1 MTDARS
7 APPEGG
13 RRGRTRTWLLL
24 LMAVLGVFA
33 ALGLGRFGYT
43 ALLPAMQDG
52 LGLSNTQA
60 GALASW
66 NLAGY
71 LAMAAVVGSLI
82 QRFGLRRVVTVGLM
96 VTATAM
102 IATGFA
108 QGVVSAS
115 LARAAAGLGAGAVSI
130 PMTSAVGGWVAEHR
144 RGLASGIAV
153 SGSAVALVLTGP
165 FVPAVIAA
173 TGEAGWRICWIIFG
187 VTALAVAVAS
197 FVVLRGRPRDE
208 GEASAEGSSRR
219 RLDVGSV
226 YRSPYAWR
234 LGAVY
239 FAYGFSYMIYLTFFV
254 RRLTGDLGMS
264 GASAGTYFMILGWAS
279 LLCGAMWGYVSDL
292 IGRKRAL
299 VVICVLLA
307 VTFASFAVWTT
318 PVGIAFSTVLFGL
331 AAWAA
336 PGVVVAACG
345 DAFGRALAAT
355 AVGFLTVFLGVGQV
369 VGPLVGG
376 MLADALSSFSS
387 AYLAAAVVALAG
399 AVAALLL
406 PTVASGVVSG
416 SPARREEV
424 ARGLAADG
432 SGQTSTGV

>member
-1 MTDARS
+1 
-7 APPEGG
+7 
-13 RRGRTRTWLLL
+13 
-24 LMAVLGVFA
+24 
-33 ALGLGRFGYT
+33 
-43 ALLPAMQDG
+43 
-52 LGLSNTQA
+52 
-60 GALASW
+60 
-66 NLAGY
+66 
-71 LAMAAVVGSLI
+71 
-82 QRFGLRRVVTVGLM
+82 
-96 VTATAM
+96 
-102 IATGFA
+102 
-108 QGVVSAS
+108 
-115 LARAAAGLGAGAVSI
+115 
-130 PMTSAVGGWVAEHR
+130 
-144 RGLASGIAV
+144 
-153 SGSAVALVLTGP
+153 
-165 FVPAVIAA
+165 
-173 TGEAGWRICWIIFG
+173 
-187 VTALAVAVAS
+187 
-197 FVVLRGRPRDE
+197 
-208 GEASAEGSSRR
+208 
-219 RLDVGSV
+219 
-226 YRSPYAWR
+226 
-234 LGAVY
+234 
-239 FAYGFSYMIYLTFFV
+239 MIYLTFFV